1 MSTGR
6 HVAKLDQD
14 VEAVVQ
20 SAGKLVVMAQPT
32 PAELEH
38 IRELLSVVTPL
49 QGQLERLQQIVDAE
63 AGELS
68 PTALSLLQQRQAKS
82 A

>member
-1 MSTGR
+1 MVVLDHEPDVATGTR
-6 HVAKLDQD
+6 VGSEVA
-14 VEAVVQ
+14 
-20 SAGKLVVMAQPT
+20 GRLVAMVQPT

-49 QGQLERLQQIVDAE
+49 PGQLERLQQIIDAE

>member
-1 MSTGR
+1 
-6 HVAKLDQD
+6 
-14 VEAVVQ
+14 
-20 SAGKLVVMAQPT
+20 MAQPT
-32 PAELEH
+32 PVELEH

-49 QGQLERLQQIVDAE
+49 PGQLKRLQQIIDTE